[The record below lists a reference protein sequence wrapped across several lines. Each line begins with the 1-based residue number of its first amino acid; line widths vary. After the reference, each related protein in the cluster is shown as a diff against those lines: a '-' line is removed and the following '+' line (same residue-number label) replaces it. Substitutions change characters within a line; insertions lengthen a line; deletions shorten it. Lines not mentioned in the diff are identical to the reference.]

1 MRVIEYGDDKEREA
15 DCQIQYFVYAHKHH
29 PFPQDPERV
38 ESASPGC
45 PVKRI
50 IETKWFSFVF

>member
-50 IETKWFSFVF
+50 I